1 MDLSIVIV
9 VLVLLLLITLR
20 MLVIATGKKNKSL
33 GKVESLDKK
42 VSGLET
48 EMEYLSTLKKYSH
61 IDDVDSEILERQQ
74 AIQRR
79 EDHSK
84 TQCDNALAAAKDEA
98 KNIAGSAYEIKEQAD
113 KYTSITKAMKNI
125 IEGYGNEYLVPNV
138 SVLDELAADF
148 EHKEAGANLKIAR
161 EKTKVMVF
169 EGHAAK
175 CDYAEAKRKDA
186 AIKFVIDA
194 FNGKVDSILTKIKHD
209 NYGTL
214 SQQIKDSSL
223 IVNTNGTAFK
233 SARITGAYLKSRL
246 SELRWAVSTMELKAI
261 EKEEQRA
268 VKEQMREEE
277 KARREFEKAIKESEK
292 EEKMLQKAMV
302 IARKALDQADA
313 SNRIELEEKMTGL
326 LAQLAEAESKNIRAL
341 SMAQQTRRGHVY
353 VISNVGS
360 FGEGVYKIGMT
371 RRLEP
376 LDRVKELGDA
386 SVPFEFDVH
395 AIIGCAD
402 APKLEKAL
410 HHKFHDSR
418 VNKVNNRKEFFR
430 VNQSDIKDMI
440 QSMEDIKNT
449 HWTLKSE
456 AREYRETVALEQLT

>member
-1 MDLSIVIV
+1 MELLGAVV
-9 VLVLLLLITLR
+9 VLALLLLITLR
-20 MLVIATGKKNKSL
+20 MLINSTGEKNIAHKKI
-33 GKVESLDKK
+33 
-42 VSGLET
+42 SGLET

-61 IDDVDSEILERQQ
+61 IDDVDSEVLERQQ

-79 EDHSK
+79 ETHSK
-84 TQCDNALAAAKDEA
+84 SQCDNALAEAIQEA

-113 KYTSITKAMKNI
+113 SYTAIAKAMENI
-125 IEGYGNEYLVPNV
+125 INGYGDEYLTPNV
-138 SVLDELAADF
+138 SVLEDLADDF
-148 EHKEAGANLKIAR
+148 SHKDAGEILKSAI
-161 EKTKVMVF
+161 EGSKTMVSVDA
-169 EGHAAK
+169 AAK
-175 CDYAEAKRKDA
+175 CGFFASGETKSAAKR
-186 AIKFVIDA
+186 FVIDA
-194 FNGKVDSILTKIKHD
+194 FNGKVDSILARVKRD
-209 NYGTL
+209 NYGKL
-214 SQQIKDSSL
+214 SQQIKDSAL
-223 IVNTNGTAFK
+223 IVNTHGAAFNN
-233 SARITGAYLKSRL
+233 ARITDEYVESRL
-246 SELRWAVSTMELKAI
+246 NELHWAVATMELKVA

-277 KARREFEKAIKESEK
+277 KALREYEKAIKEAEK

-302 IARKALDQADA
+302 IARKALDKADA
-313 SNRIELEEKMTGL
+313 SNRLELEEKMAGL

-341 SMAQQTRRGHVY
+341 SMAQQTRRGYVY

-360 FGEGVYKIGMT
+360 FGEDVYKIGMT

-410 HHKFHDSR
+410 HHKFHSSR

-430 VNQSDIKDMI
+430 VNQNDIKHMI
-440 QSMEDIKNT
+440 QSMEDIENT

-456 AREYRETVALEQLT
+456 AREYRETVALEQRD